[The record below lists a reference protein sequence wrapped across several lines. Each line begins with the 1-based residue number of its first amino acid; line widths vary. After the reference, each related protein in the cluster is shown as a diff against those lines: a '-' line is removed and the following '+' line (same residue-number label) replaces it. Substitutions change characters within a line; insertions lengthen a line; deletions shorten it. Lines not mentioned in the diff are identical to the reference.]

1 MPSPFR
7 LAKNDAW
14 ILMAIGSDGTVQAI
28 QQIITA
34 ADYLNKS
41 VPTQGEFERAITDL
55 VRAGYVDVVFEGF
68 KTTPMGATALDEV
81 ESAGRGVIDVMMELM
96 ELWDGREVVDRHPE
110 FHFHISP
117 EAYEAGEE
125 AYRAWF
131 RGWMERHKREAETK
145 LDT

>member
-14 ILMAIGSDGTVQAI
+14 IFMAIGSDGAVQAI

-41 VPTQGEFERAITDL
+41 VPTQAEFEHAITDL
-55 VRAGYVDVVFEGF
+55 VRAGYVEVVFEGF
-68 KTTPMGATALDEV
+68 KTTPMGATALDAV

-96 ELWDGREVVDRHPE
+96 QLWDGREVVDRHPE
-110 FHFHISP
+110 FHFHVSP
-117 EAYEAGEE
+117 EAYEAGAE

-131 RGWMERHKREAETK
+131 RGWMERHKHEAKTR